1 MFDIGDLV
9 KHNTWGNDG
18 IVLDVMPL
26 ADDLGLVYNVHW
38 AEGFLGI
45 DAEAQDGLWPPKYLV
60 LVAKGK
66 I

>member
-9 KHNTWGNDG
+9 KHNRWGNDG
-18 IVLDVMPL
+18 IVLDVVRL
-26 ADDLGLVYNVHW
+26 ADDLGLLYNVHW
-38 AEGFLGI
+38 A
-45 DAEAQDGLWPPKYLV
+45 DAEEGVGGEAQATFVPPKYLV

>member
-26 ADDLGLVYNVHW
+26 ADDRFFYNVHW

-45 DAEAQDGLWPPKYLV
+45 DAEAQDALVPPKYLV